1 MSSLLAIVERATGS
15 NILLAEE
22 YLARAAVGEQ
32 GPEASAPPAAGGA
45 L

>member
-1 MSSLLAIVERATGS
+1 MSSLLAIVERAADS

-22 YLARAAVGEQ
+22 YLARAALGEQ
-32 GPEASAPPAAGGA
+32 EPGAPAPPAAGGA